1 MDILDFAFLCAPLT
15 LDPARSTCRMD
26 MVDSAF
32 ESLWSNLYDHV
43 MFGSYGQL
51 EYSLRIEI
59 SMGLMKKSKNRYF
72 LILSFCF
79 HDVTLEADL
88 GR

>member
-1 MDILDFAFLCAPLT
+1 MDFLDSVFLCAALKGNS
-15 LDPARSTCRMD
+15 ASSTCRMD
-26 MVDSAF
+26 MIDSAF
-32 ESLWSNLYDHV
+32 KRVWSNIYDHV
-43 MFGSYGQL
+43 MIGWYGQL

-59 SMGLMKKSKNRYF
+59 SMGLMKKLKNRYF

-79 HDVTLEADL
+79 HEATLDADL